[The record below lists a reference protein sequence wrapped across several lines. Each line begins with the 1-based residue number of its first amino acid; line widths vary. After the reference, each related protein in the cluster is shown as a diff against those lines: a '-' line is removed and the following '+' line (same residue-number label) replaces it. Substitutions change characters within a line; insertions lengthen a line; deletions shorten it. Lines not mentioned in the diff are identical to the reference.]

1 MRLSLHTDYSLRILM
16 VLARETEGLVSVRAL
31 AEGFGI
37 SNNHLAK
44 VAQDLVR
51 EGWVQSFRG
60 RNGGLSLAVD
70 PATIC
75 IGKVIRRS
83 EARSALVECLGPEN
97 QCVIAKNCQLKDA
110 LRGAEKAFYRHLD
123 KISLADLV
131 DENVDLQPLLVLP

>member
-16 VLARETEGLVSVRAL
+16 ALTKETDELVSVRAL

-70 PATIC
+70 PETISV
-75 IGKVIRRS
+75 GQVIRRS
-83 EARSALVECLGPEN
+83 EAKSALVECLGREN
-97 QCVIAKNCQLKDA
+97 RCVIADCCRLKGA
-110 LRGAEKAFYRHLD
+110 LRGAEQAFFRHLD
-123 KISLADLV
+123 SISLADLV
-131 DENVDLQPLLVLP
+131 APGADLEPLLTLP